1 MDQASTPTKR
11 ERRPTR
17 DIGDHGAGSGHDARV
32 QFRTVA
38 APGLDEALTLQ
49 LGVLLGRAYTDER
62 HLKAYPPDLL
72 AQLTPDIERVH
83 AAPPDR
89 RELMPAEYLS
99 QFPTLRNAGK
109 PAAERREALH
119 FIAAAEGYVASHVSL
134 WPQFFDF
141 AGAQVQGGYIEDVAT
156 DPLHLGEDLAVR
168 GMREAERRARDLGL
182 GLLGLAT
189 GLAGYYERL
198 GWLLWDGEHHF
209 RTSGREG
216 VHLDQP
222 LYLLPLDAAGE
233 RITTGSGVIQ
243 SWRLQRFGD
252 SVAGANW

>member
-1 MDQASTPTKR
+1 M
-11 ERRPTR
+11 
-17 DIGDHGAGSGHDARV
+17 H
-32 QFRTVA
+32 FRTVA
-38 APGLDEALTLQ
+38 APALDEALAHRLA
-49 LGVLLGRAYTDER
+49 VLLGRAYTDER

-72 AQLTPDIERVH
+72 ARLTPDIERVH

-89 RELMPAEYLS
+89 GELMPAEYLA
-99 QFPTLRNAGK
+99 QFPTLRNARK
-109 PAAERREALH
+109 PAAERREAIH
-119 FIAAAEGYVASHVSL
+119 FFAEAEGYIASHVSL

-156 DPLHLGEDLAVR
+156 DPLHLGEDLAVH
-168 GMREAERRARDLGL
+168 GMREAERQARDLGL

-189 GLAGYYERL
+189 GLTGYYERL

-216 VHLDQP
+216 MRLDQP

-233 RITTGSGVIQ
+233 RITTGRGVIQ

-252 SVAGANW
+252 AISGAAEPGTPVS